1 VDLHGDNQI
10 LILGQNKNLYFIES
24 NCSVIEIQC
33 HTFCEFDTDV
43 SRLVAV
49 VCENWKFQT
58 VITPMLGCMF
68 SV

>member
-1 VDLHGDNQI
+1 MVMFYLQIDNQI
-10 LILGQNKNLYFIES
+10 LILGQNKNLYFIEN

-49 VCENWKFQT
+49 VCEN
-58 VITPMLGCMF
+58 
-68 SV
+68 